1 MGKVSVVTILK
12 IIAGSIVS
20 HTSGGPI
27 AWILRQRL
35 PFHNVKINVSDPSIS
50 NHTKASIFWRL
61 YETDEV
67 RYAQKYITPNEDV
80 IELGASIGVM
90 GSIVSQIQKSGQY
103 IAVEANPR
111 LVNVIETN
119 IGYNRKISG
128 FTLINKAI
136 DYHNKTVSFRVNK
149 SNIVGSINRG
159 DVHFSGE
166 DVTVDTITLNEICT
180 THNLTNY
187 TLLSDIEGAEITF
200 ILSDPIAL
208 SKCSKMIIE
217 LHDTTY
223 NGIHY
228 TIDAIVDLLLKQG
241 FSVIDQRGT
250 VYVMVRK

>member
-1 MGKVSVVTILK
+1 
-12 IIAGSIVS
+12 
-20 HTSGGPI
+20 
-27 AWILRQRL
+27 
-35 PFHNVKINVSDPSIS
+35 
-50 NHTKASIFWRL
+50 
-61 YETDEV
+61 
-67 RYAQKYITPNEDV
+67 
-80 IELGASIGVM
+80 M

-180 THNLTNY
+180 THNITNY

-200 ILSDPIAL
+200 ILNDTIAL